1 MTAPEAAAGNRR
13 ALIMALGGVGL
24 LLVVFLG
31 SRLLGGGGD
40 DEPAAPPPASPGV
53 TAAPTTTTTL
63 PGPADLETFEV
74 FTTKNPFIPLSG
86 AGSGGGAGGG
96 TGSGG
101 GTGGGT
107 GTGGGGTGGGSTG
120 GGGTGGGSGGS
131 SGSGGSGT
139 GSGSSAEPS
148 RSERVSL
155 LEIFVEGGRT
165 VANVRVNDTVYKVGE
180 GDAFASRYRVVSLS
194 QAEGCGRF
202 LFGDDQF
209 RLCRGEQ
216 VLK

>member
-13 ALIMALGGVGL
+13 SLIMALGGVGL

-40 DEPAAPPPASPGV
+40 GEPTAQPPASPGV
-53 TAAPTTTTTL
+53 TQAPTTTTTTL

-86 AGSGGGAGGG
+86 AGSGGG
-96 TGSGG
+96 
-101 GTGGGT
+101 GTGGS
-107 GTGGGGTGGGSTG
+107 GTGGGGTGGGGTGGSGTG
-120 GGGTGGGSGGS
+120 GGGTGGGGTGGGGTG
-131 SGSGGSGT
+131 GSGGSGT
-139 GSGSSAEPS
+139 GSGSSAEPV

-165 VANVRVNDTVYKVGE
+165 VANVRVNDTVYKVGA